1 MDFQWC
7 RSFNP
12 KLWEVQD
19 FALFSAQAKK
29 YLQNKMIDANLWKIF
44 FSSNFKK
51 ENFMH
56 CKWGGPIYKSH
67 TNFDGWDSSENDFEK
82 DFQ

>member
-1 MDFQWC
+1 
-7 RSFNP
+7 
-12 KLWEVQD
+12 
-19 FALFSAQAKK
+19 
-29 YLQNKMIDANLWKIF
+29 MINANLWKIF